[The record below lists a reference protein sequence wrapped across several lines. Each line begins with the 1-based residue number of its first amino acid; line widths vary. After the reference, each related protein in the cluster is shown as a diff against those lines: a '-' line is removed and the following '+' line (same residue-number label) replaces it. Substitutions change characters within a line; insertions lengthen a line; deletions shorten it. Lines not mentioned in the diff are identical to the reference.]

1 MIYWDQVITVLTQYF
16 YSAFSSKT
24 ITMCEHLFSLQWSK
38 AICRFASRTCFFH
51 ILTRINFYIRYSITE
66 FENYDTKIYMIPYS
80 SIPMNQIN
88 ENIPRLEKAWK
99 LVREGNV
106 ILQSNPL
113 RAIVKGSEINYI
125 VNIAAQDC
133 TCADHKFRPE
143 LICKHIRAAE
153 LERQLQIGEITLEV
167 KN

>member
-1 MIYWDQVITVLTQYF
+1 MQSCNI
-16 YSAFSSKT
+16 SSD
-24 ITMCEHLFSLQWSK
+24 
-38 AICRFASRTCFFH
+38 
-51 ILTRINFYIRYSITE
+51 TRVYITE
-66 FENYDTKIYMIPYS
+66 KVIV
-80 SIPMNQIN
+80 PMSQIN
-88 ENIPRLEKAWK
+88 ENIPRLTKAWK
-99 LVREGNV
+99 LLEEGKVYLSREN
-106 ILQSNPL
+106 SL

-133 TCADHKFRPE
+133 QCEDHQYRPE